1 MTTEKTSQV
10 RKDLE
15 KENIMIAEDSASH
28 AKERKDLK
36 LVEKQYLELKEKF
49 LLDEPDVLS
58 DEELDDIYDS

>member
-1 MTTEKTSQV
+1 MINLIVSFMTTEKTSQV

-36 LVEKQYLELKEKF
+36 LVEK
-49 LLDEPDVLS
+49 
-58 DEELDDIYDS
+58 